1 MIEDV
6 LAEYAAGGFV
16 VSNTFQKTAADGAF
30 GPVGW
35 DVYIRNVCNTRTGH
49 GSGDTMEAALREALR
64 IANEGPT
71 YVKAA
76 RSASSEASRVVASRR
91 SMFAPSPLRVTLGGE
106 SDESDSEEELF

>member
-6 LAEYAAGGFV
+6 LAEYATGGFV

-35 DVYIRNVCNTRTGH
+35 DVYIRNVRNTRTGH

-71 YVKAA
+71 YERPQ
-76 RSASSEASRVVASRR
+76 RSVSVGEAPKRR
-91 SMFAPSPLRVTLGGE
+91 EVFTPAPKVPILGGS
-106 SDESDSEEELF
+106 SDTEEELF